1 MNILSVRW
9 GHDSSA
15 ALIVDGVIVADVA
28 EERFS
33 RVKNDTSFPVKSIEY
48 CLKVGNIDSE
58 ELDVL
63 AIPTKDFQ
71 QEFSVFFN
79 IPASIMPR
87 KNLTLKQKITQNIK
101 KIVGKKDDLPIL
113 PIYQKPW
120 KLSQNCKIVLVEHH
134 LAHIA
139 SAAYTSGIDLNEK
152 VLGVTLDG
160 IGDNV
165 SVAIWRIQNNKIEN
179 LIQYSGNGSLGWFYA
194 NATEAMG
201 WRHGSEEWK
210 VMGFAPY
217 GIPKEG
223 LLKGYYPEY
232 QDGMLIKPHEYG
244 SFGRW
249 KDHGSN
255 HYHGRDSIPMSK
267 IFESVKPEDFSAE
280 VQRVSEE
287 QAFNLLLPWLE
298 KENTRQLVCAGG
310 FFMNVKFNQ
319 NLWYKGVLDTQWIY
333 PNPGDAGLAVGA
345 ALYVYYQKNP
355 LLQHPKLDNL
365 YSGPEYSNEEIQK
378 ILDDRSIEYTYYENI
393 EEQTASYLA
402 KNLVVGWF
410 QGRME
415 AGPRALGNRSILMS
429 PLDPTNKDKINAKV
443 KYREKFRPFCP
454 SIADEMYEEYLVN
467 PREELFMVSS
477 FTAKEGMK
485 ARIPAVIHEDNTARP
500 QRVKEKINPR
510 YYRVISEFG
519 KITGESIL
527 LNTSFN
533 IKGEPIVCNP
543 REAIKCFYDTG
554 LDILVLG
561 NYLIRK
567 SNIEQL

>member
-1 MNILSVRW
+1 MKILGVRW

-15 ALIVDGVIVADVA
+15 ALIIDGKIIADVA

-33 RVKNDTSFPVKSIEY
+33 RVKNDTSFPVKAIEY
-48 CLKVGNIDSE
+48 CLQAGQITSE
-58 ELDVL
+58 DLDVL
-63 AIPTKDFQ
+63 AIPTSNFQ
-71 QEFSVFFN
+71 QEFTVFFD
-79 IPASIMPR
+79 IPADMLPPEH
-87 KNLTLKQKITQNIK
+87 LTLKQKIK
-101 KIVGKKDDLPIL
+101 KLLGKKDDLTVL
-113 PIYQKPW
+113 PIYRKPW
-120 KLSQNCKIVLVEHH
+120 KLSHHCKIELVEHH
-134 LAHIA
+134 LAHIS
-139 SAAYTSGIDLNEK
+139 SAAYTSGIGLNEK

-165 SVAIWRIQNNKIEN
+165 SAAVWRIQHNRIEN
-179 LIQYSGNGSLGWFYA
+179 LARFSGSGSLGWFYA

-201 WRHGSEEWK
+201 WKHGSEEWK
-210 VMGFAPY
+210 VMGLAPY
-217 GIPKEG
+217 GTPQEG

-232 QDGMLIKPHEYG
+232 KDGVLVTPHEYG
-244 SFGRW
+244 EFGRW

-255 HYHGRDSIPMSK
+255 HYHGKDSISMSK
-267 IFESVKPEDFSAE
+267 IYESVSPEDFAAE

-287 QAFNLLLPWLE
+287 QAFNVILPWLK
-298 KENTRQLVCAGG
+298 KENTRHLVCAGG

-319 NLWYKGVLDTQWIY
+319 NLWYKNVLDTQWIY

-345 ALYVYYQKNP
+345 ALYAYYQMNP
-355 LLQHPKLDNL
+355 SLQHQQLDNL
-365 YSGPEYSNEEIQK
+365 YFGPEYSNQEIQK
-378 ILDDRSIEYTYYENI
+378 ILDDRAIEYTYYDNI
-393 EEQTASYLA
+393 EEKTAQYLS

-429 PLDPTNKDKINAKV
+429 PLDPNNKDRINAKV

-467 PREELFMVSS
+467 PRDELFMVSS

-485 ARIPAVIHEDNTARP
+485 SRIPAVIHEDYTARP
-500 QRVKEKINPR
+500 QRVKADINPR
-510 YYRVISEFG
+510 YHKLISEFG

-543 REAIKCFYDTG
+543 REAIKCFFDTG
-554 LDILVLG
+554 LDILVIG
-561 NYLIRK
+561 NFLIRK
-567 SNIEQL
+567 PNIEQL